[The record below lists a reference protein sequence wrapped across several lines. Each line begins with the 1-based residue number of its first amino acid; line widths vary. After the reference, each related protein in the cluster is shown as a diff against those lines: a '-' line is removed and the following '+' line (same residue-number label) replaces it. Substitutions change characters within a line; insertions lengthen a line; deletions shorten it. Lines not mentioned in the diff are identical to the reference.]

1 MKAVGIRKVHY
12 SNNEGNIISETVKNM
27 VSIQASVSTRQIHYL
42 KSDKRVTNNEYFEK
56 LLKTLLPATMKR
68 VNFDNFIKYNLSNV
82 LPSHTYT
89 FDNSKGITFVSIFNP
104 DAEKI
109 GMTQIIN

>member
-12 SNNEGNIISETVKNM
+12 SDNEGNIISETVKNM
-27 VSIQASVSTRQIHYL
+27 VSIQASVSTRHIAYL
-42 KSDKRVTNNEYFEK
+42 KNDKPITSNEYFEK

-68 VNFDNFIKYNLSNV
+68 VNFDNFIKYNFSNV

-89 FDNSKGITFVSIFNP
+89 FENSKGITFVSIFNP
-104 DAEKI
+104 DSLKI